1 MNSILEQSTV
11 MEGVDGKPD
20 HQILLSIGQSFSPR
34 ELFRVEK
41 HGVQTGFHCI
51 PGLYIDKNTFL
62 NRTLVRHL

>member
-1 MNSILEQSTV
+1 MNSILEESTV

-20 HQILLSIGQSFSPR
+20 HQILLSIGQSFSPG

-41 HGVQTGFHCI
+41 HGVQIGFHCI

-62 NRTLVRHL
+62 NQTLVRHL